1 LAPGLV
7 IVNRF
12 RLIRQLGEGGMGCVW
27 RASHLT
33 LGIDVAVKFIDTSLL
48 KFGEIRSRFAQEAMA
63 AARIRSPHVVS
74 ILDYGT
80 DTTGRPYIAME
91 LLEGEDLAH
100 RLERERTLS
109 VAQTAQVITQAC
121 RGLSKAHAGG
131 IIHRDMKPENLFLC
145 EEEEGFLLKI
155 LDFGVAKAQLTA
167 DVGHQ
172 TALGAVIG
180 TPAYMSP
187 EQARGDKVDFRC
199 DLYSLASVAYHA
211 LVGEP
216 PFPADNLHSLLVGL
230 IARMPTPVSIR
241 KPELTT
247 KFDPW
252 FAKALAKLPNDRFQ
266 NAREMAETFLA
277 LCSSVGPAPE
287 EWSFTGSDIR
297 AVRQILASVPPL
309 DETLQ
314 SREDNQNNVEARA
327 PSVPVAADVQAAADQ
342 APPIETL
349 QGLGAEDSSQGP
361 PVHAPGA
368 DTADVT
374 SGEAEDD
381 EDDDTEVG
389 GFFSAAMED
398 RLRMEPSIGEP
409 PVSRREDLL
418 VGAGTSST
426 EPEVV
431 VDVQEPR
438 EPQES
443 GSPVARPQ
451 SKNWKWSTVVMLVAI
466 VVLGSVA
473 TYGLAWLFRG

>member
-1 LAPGLV
+1 MNVESAAAPESERAALAPGLV

-63 AARIRSPHVVS
+63 AARIRSPHVVN

-109 VAQTAQVITQAC
+109 VAETAQVITQAC

-216 PFPADNLHSLLVGL
+216 PFPAENLHSLLVGL
-230 IARMPTPVSIR
+230 IARMPTPISIR
-241 KPELTT
+241 KPQLTA

-252 FAKALAKLPNDRFQ
+252 FAKALAKLPDDRFQ
-266 NAREMAETFLA
+266 SAREMAETFVA

-297 AVRQILASVPPL
+297 AVRQIIAGSPAL

-314 SREDNQNNVEARA
+314 SREHDE
-327 PSVPVAADVQAAADQ
+327 DIVQAPDR
-342 APPIETL
+342 
-349 QGLGAEDSSQGP
+349 
-361 PVHAPGA
+361 
-368 DTADVT
+368 
-374 SGEAEDD
+374 GEAEDD

-398 RLRMEPSIGEP
+398 KLRVEPSLGEP

-418 VGAGTSST
+418 VGAGASSMDA
-426 EPEVV
+426 EVV
-431 VDVQEPR
+431 FDVEESQEPH
-438 EPQES
+438 EPQAP
-443 GSPVARPQ
+443 GVPVARLDRK
-451 SKNWKWSTVVMLVAI
+451 SWNWSTVAVLVVVI
-466 VVLGSVA
+466 VLIGTFA

>member
-1 LAPGLV
+1 LNVESAAAPESERAALAPGLV

-63 AARIRSPHVVS
+63 AARIRSPHVVN

-109 VAQTAQVITQAC
+109 VAETAQVITQAC

-216 PFPADNLHSLLVGL
+216 PFPAENLHSLLVGL
-230 IARMPTPVSIR
+230 IARMPTPISIR
-241 KPELTT
+241 KPQLTA

-252 FAKALAKLPNDRFQ
+252 FAKALAKLPDDRFQ
-266 NAREMAETFLA
+266 SAREMAETFVA

-297 AVRQILASVPPL
+297 AVRQIIAGSPAL

-314 SREDNQNNVEARA
+314 SREHDE
-327 PSVPVAADVQAAADQ
+327 DIVQAPDR
-342 APPIETL
+342 
-349 QGLGAEDSSQGP
+349 
-361 PVHAPGA
+361 
-368 DTADVT
+368 
-374 SGEAEDD
+374 GEAEDD

-398 RLRMEPSIGEP
+398 KLRVEPSLGEP

-418 VGAGTSST
+418 VGAGASSMDA
-426 EPEVV
+426 EVV
-431 VDVQEPR
+431 FDVEESQEPH
-438 EPQES
+438 EPQAP
-443 GSPVARPQ
+443 GVPVARLDRK
-451 SKNWKWSTVVMLVAI
+451 SWNWSTVAVLVVVI
-466 VVLGSVA
+466 VLIGTFA

>member
-1 LAPGLV
+1 
-7 IVNRF
+7 
-12 RLIRQLGEGGMGCVW
+12 MGCVW

-33 LGIDVAVKFIDTSLL
+33 LGIDVAVKFIDTSLV

-63 AARIRSPHVVS
+63 AARIRSPHVVN

-100 RLERERTLS
+100 RLERVRTLS
-109 VAQTAQVITQAC
+109 VAETAQIITQTC
-121 RGLSKAHAGG
+121 RGLGKAHAGG
-131 IIHRDMKPENLFLC
+131 IIHRDLKPENLFLC
-145 EEEEGFLLKI
+145 EEDEGFLLKI

-187 EQARGDKVDFRC
+187 EQARGDQVDFRC

-216 PFPADNLHSLLVGL
+216 PFPAENLHSLLVGL

-241 KPELTT
+241 KPELTA

-252 FAKALAKLPNDRFQ
+252 FAKALAKSPNDRFQ
-266 NAREMAETFLA
+266 SAREMAETFQA

-297 AVRQILASVPPL
+297 AVRQIIAGNVPL
-309 DETLQ
+309 DDTLRSNDHDDDDVETRMLG
-314 SREDNQNNVEARA
+314 SSD
-327 PSVPVAADVQAAADQ
+327 PVAAVPQVPQ
-342 APPIETL
+342 APPQGTL
-349 QGLGAEDSSQGP
+349 QGLGTGDPVEAPDEPPAQAEPSD
-361 PVHAPGA
+361 GA
-368 DTADVT
+368 VET
-374 SGEAEDD
+374 SGEATDDEDD
-381 EDDDTEVG
+381 EEDDTEVG

-398 RLRMEPSIGEP
+398 RIRVEPSVGEP
-409 PVSRREDLL
+409 PISLREDVL
-418 VGAGTSST
+418 VGAGPTAELALAAT
-426 EPEVV
+426 ELPIAPPASLAPAPLPSR
-431 VDVQEPR
+431 D
-438 EPQES
+438 
-443 GSPVARPQ
+443 
-451 SKNWKWSTVVMLVAI
+451 WKWSTVALLIVAI
-466 VVLGSVA
+466 VAVGSVA
-473 TYGLAWLFRG
+473 TYGLMWLLRG

>member
-63 AARIRSPHVVS
+63 AARIRSPHVVN

-109 VAQTAQVITQAC
+109 VAETAQVITQSC

-230 IARMPTPVSIR
+230 IARMPTPISIR
-241 KPELTT
+241 KPQLTT

-252 FAKALAKLPNDRFQ
+252 FAKALAKLPDDRFQ
-266 NAREMAETFLA
+266 SAREMAETFLA

-297 AVRQILASVPPL
+297 AVRQIIAGVPAL
-309 DETLQ
+309 DDTLQ
-314 SREDNQNNVEARA
+314 SRGQDEDIVEARGSSA
-327 PSVPVAADVQAAADQ
+327 PMTAEAQAVVPQ
-342 APPIETL
+342 APTIEPLHGPGT
-349 QGLGAEDSSQGP
+349 EDSSQGL
-361 PVHAPGA
+361 PVQDPGA
-368 DTADVT
+368 GAADVT
-374 SGEAEDD
+374 GSEAEDE

-398 RLRMEPSIGEP
+398 RLRVEPSIGEP
-409 PVSRREDLL
+409 PVSRREDRL

-431 VDVQEPR
+431 VDLQDPQEP
-438 EPQES
+438 
-443 GSPVARPQ
+443 GSSVARPQ
-451 SKNWKWSTVVMLVAI
+451 STDWKWSTVVVLVAI
-466 VVLGSVA
+466 VVLGSFA
-473 TYGLAWLFRG
+473 TYSLMQLLRG

>member
-1 LAPGLV
+1 
-7 IVNRF
+7 
-12 RLIRQLGEGGMGCVW
+12 MGCVW

-63 AARIRSPHVVS
+63 AARIRSPHVVN

-109 VAQTAQVITQAC
+109 VAETAQVITQAC

-216 PFPADNLHSLLVGL
+216 PFPAENLHSLLVGL
-230 IARMPTPVSIR
+230 IARMPTPISIR
-241 KPELTT
+241 KPQLTA

-252 FAKALAKLPNDRFQ
+252 FAKALAKLPDDRFQ
-266 NAREMAETFLA
+266 SAREMAETFVA

-297 AVRQILASVPPL
+297 AVRQIIAGSPAL

-314 SREDNQNNVEARA
+314 SREHDE
-327 PSVPVAADVQAAADQ
+327 DIVQAPDR
-342 APPIETL
+342 
-349 QGLGAEDSSQGP
+349 
-361 PVHAPGA
+361 
-368 DTADVT
+368 
-374 SGEAEDD
+374 GEAEDD

-398 RLRMEPSIGEP
+398 KLRVEPSLGEP

-418 VGAGTSST
+418 VGAGASSMDA
-426 EPEVV
+426 EVV
-431 VDVQEPR
+431 FDVEESQEPH
-438 EPQES
+438 EPQAP
-443 GSPVARPQ
+443 GVPVARLDRK
-451 SKNWKWSTVVMLVAI
+451 SWNWSTVAVLVVVI
-466 VVLGSVA
+466 VLIGTFA

>member
-1 LAPGLV
+1 
-7 IVNRF
+7 
-12 RLIRQLGEGGMGCVW
+12 MGCVW

-33 LGIDVAVKFIDTSLL
+33 LGIDVAVKFIDTSLV

-63 AARIRSPHVVS
+63 AARIRSPHVVN

-100 RLERERTLS
+100 RLEREGTLS
-109 VAQTAQVITQAC
+109 VAETAQVITQAC

-145 EEEEGFLLKI
+145 EEDDGFMLKI

-172 TALGAVIG
+172 TAFGAVIG

-216 PFPADNLHSLLVGL
+216 PFRADSLHSLLVGL
-230 IARMPTPVSIR
+230 IARMPTPISIR
-241 KPELTT
+241 KPDLGT

-277 LCSSVGPAPE
+277 LCSSVGPSPE

-297 AVRQILASVPPL
+297 AVRQIVASAPPL

-314 SREDNQNNVEARA
+314 SREDDQNDVGARA
-327 PSVPVAADVQAAADQ
+327 PSVPVAADVQAAANR

-381 EDDDTEVG
+381 EDDEEDDTEVG

-398 RLRMEPSIGEP
+398 RLRVVPSIGEP
-409 PVSRREDLL
+409 PASRREDLL

-431 VDVQEPR
+431 VDFQEPR
-438 EPQES
+438 EPQEP
-443 GSPVARPQ
+443 GLPVARPQ
-451 SKNWKWSTVVMLVAI
+451 RKGWKLSTVVMLVAI

-473 TYGLAWLFRG
+473 TYGLAWFFRG

>member
-1 LAPGLV
+1 
-7 IVNRF
+7 
-12 RLIRQLGEGGMGCVW
+12 MGCVW

-33 LGIDVAVKFIDTSLL
+33 LGIDVAVKFIDTSLV

-63 AARIRSPHVVS
+63 AARIRSPHVVN

-80 DTTGRPYIAME
+80 DATGRPYIAME

-100 RLERERTLS
+100 CLERERTLS
-109 VAQTAQVITQAC
+109 VAQTAQVVTQAC

-216 PFPADNLHSLLVGL
+216 PFPAENLHSLLVGL
-230 IARMPTPVSIR
+230 IARMPTPVSVR
-241 KPELTT
+241 RPDLTT

-252 FAKALAKLPNDRFQ
+252 FAKALAKLPDDRFQ
-266 NAREMAETFLA
+266 SAREMAESFLA
-277 LCSSVGPAPE
+277 LCSAVGPAPE

-297 AVRQILASVPPL
+297 AVRQILAGAPALDDTLPPPTQ
-309 DETLQ
+309 DE
-314 SREDNQNNVEARA
+314 DDVETRMLGSSDPVAAVRVAEPEA
-327 PSVPVAADVQAAADQ
+327 PSVG
-342 APPIETL
+342 TL
-349 QGLGAEDSSQGP
+349 EGLGSEGAPEVSHVEQGS
-361 PVHAPGA
+361 
-368 DTADVT
+368 D
-374 SGEAEDD
+374 EDD

-398 RLRMEPSIGEP
+398 RLRVEPSMGEP

-418 VGAGTSST
+418 VGAGASST
-426 EPEVV
+426 DAEVV
-431 VDVQEPR
+431 VQ
-438 EPQES
+438 EPQEPQEP
-443 GSPVARPQ
+443 GFPVARPE
-451 SKNWKWSTVVMLVAI
+451 SKDWKWSTVAVLVLVI
-466 VVLGSVA
+466 VVIGTFA
-473 TYGLAWLFRG
+473 TYGLMQLLRG